1 MPSHLNALIIS
12 WFYEAPPSEICNGL
26 RLVSWPSALWFARF
40 APSARLYVTPPSS
53 ATCAPVVLLY
63 WVLGVKR
70 ALAWFKML
78 SVSTPWNMLHM
89 MTLVSV
95 CWFTLHDL
103 ALIMSKSLRQIVRE
117 KICLLRDLTL
127 LLVWVLTCVTLWNTI
142 CRRGRDVRDSSY
154 WKVE

>member
-1 MPSHLNALIIS
+1 MKPLPQKYAMGSDWLAGQVCCDLLDSHLVRVYTPRPPAQRHVLRLYCCIGFWGSNALWHGS
-12 WFYEAPPSEICNGL
+12 KCLMWVHPE
-26 RLVSWPSALWFARF
+26 
-40 APSARLYVTPPSS
+40 
-53 ATCAPVVLLY
+53 TCY
-63 WVLGVKR
+63 
-70 ALAWFKML
+70 
-78 SVSTPWNMLHM
+78 NM
-89 MTLVSV
+89 MTLVLV